1 MTRSARHETA
11 NQHDHPRRRRPRGRR
26 RLLRNRAGAA
36 ANALAAGSR
45 LLHAQRHL
53 ARPVLALFSRSA
65 LAEDANVPPAAG
77 GGGQFTGF
85 ALAHNLASEAEVDAL
100 LRQAEAA
107 GATITRP
114 ARKTDWGGYAGYFRD
129 LDGHLWE
136 IAHNPH
142 FWVGPR
148 DEDG

>member
-1 MTRSARHETA
+1 MK
-11 NQHDHPRRRRPRGRR
+11 PRISMITLGVAD
-26 RLLRNRAGAA
+26 LAA
-36 ANALAAGSR
+36 AADFYETGLALPRMPSPPEVAFFTLNGTW
-45 LLHAQRHL
+45 
-53 ARPVLALFSRSA
+53 LALFSRSA

-77 GGGQFTGF
+77 GGGQFGGF